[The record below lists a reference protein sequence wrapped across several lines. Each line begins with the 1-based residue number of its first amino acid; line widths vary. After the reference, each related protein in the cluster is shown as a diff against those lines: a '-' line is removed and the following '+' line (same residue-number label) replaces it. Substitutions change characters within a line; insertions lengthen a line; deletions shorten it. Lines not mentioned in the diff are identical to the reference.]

1 MQSLQR
7 DSLKNKVKFKL
18 LYIWLP
24 HIQFLCICCLSSSL
38 SIPFCPCWCWWICLS
53 GCCHHNFSPHFQ
65 LSTSLT
71 FLPLFFFS
79 ICCFQTRTVHQ
90 VQHNV
95 RLSNLSAIC
104 KEPCHNLFPRPYIWS
119 ISKWLHPRLCVDRSR
134 PDPPTRSREGL
145 VKEREAIQLSRMRHF
160 TQNNVQYRL
169 MHKSGIALKCNS
181 DAS

>member
-1 MQSLQR
+1 MLSFFFI
-7 DSLKNKVKFKL
+7 VYTL
-18 LYIWLP
+18 LPMLVLMNLSVWMLSP
-24 HIQFLCICCLSSSL
+24 QF
-38 SIPFCPCWCWWICLS
+38 
-53 GCCHHNFSPHFQ
+53 FSPLLAQHFAHIF
-65 LSTSLT
+65 T
-71 FLPLFFFS
+71 PFFFS